1 MQIYQRITL
10 KMGICNNSAIKDD
23 SCSICCFC
31 LDLLE
36 NGKFCSK
43 FRSPHLPLDRLVEY
57 GPLNPQN
64 ETCFLRWP
72 TTVAAKEITVTFTV
86 KRKDSPKK
94 WKTSRQKEKDS
105 LQKKKPPSPH
115 ALFYAAK
122 TLLFFLPRGY
132 FFSRESFT
140 FNLPWRL
147 FFLLWGFSF

>member
-23 SCSICCFC
+23 SCSICCCFC

-94 WKTSRQKEKDS
+94 
-105 LQKKKPPSPH
+105 
-115 ALFYAAK
+115 
-122 TLLFFLPRGY
+122 
-132 FFSRESFT
+132 
-140 FNLPWRL
+140 
-147 FFLLWGFSF
+147 

>member
-10 KMGICNNSAIKDD
+10 KMGICNNRAIKDD

-43 FRSPHLPLDRLVEY
+43 FRSPHLPLDRF
-57 GPLNPQN
+57 NPQN
-64 ETCFLRWP
+64 ETYFLRWP

-94 WKTSRQKEKDS
+94 
-105 LQKKKPPSPH
+105 
-115 ALFYAAK
+115 
-122 TLLFFLPRGY
+122 
-132 FFSRESFT
+132 
-140 FNLPWRL
+140 
-147 FFLLWGFSF
+147 

>member
-23 SCSICCFC
+23 SCSICCCFC

-57 GPLNPQN
+57 GPFNPQN

-86 KRKDSPKK
+86 KRKDSEKMK
-94 WKTSRQKEKDS
+94 DLAAKRKRLTAKEKTSQSPRS
-105 LQKKKPPSPH
+105 L
-115 ALFYAAK
+115 LCRENIVI
-122 TLLFFLPRGY
+122 FFA
-132 FFSRESFT
+132 E
-140 FNLPWRL
+140 RL
-147 FFLLWGFSF
+147 FL

>member
-1 MQIYQRITL
+1 
-10 KMGICNNSAIKDD
+10 MGICNNSAIKDY
-23 SCSICCFC
+23 SCSICCCFC

-57 GPLNPQN
+57 GPFNPQN

-72 TTVAAKEITVTFTV
+72 TTVAAKEITVRFTV
-86 KRKDSPKK
+86 KRNDSRKK
-94 WKTSRQKEKDS
+94 KTSRQKEKDS

-122 TLLFFLPRGY
+122 TL
-132 FFSRESFT
+132 
-140 FNLPWRL
+140 
-147 FFLLWGFSF
+147 

>member
-1 MQIYQRITL
+1 MQIYQRITQ

-23 SCSICCFC
+23 SCSICCCFC

-57 GPLNPQN
+57 GPFNLQN

-94 WKTSRQKEKDS
+94 
-105 LQKKKPPSPH
+105 
-115 ALFYAAK
+115 
-122 TLLFFLPRGY
+122 
-132 FFSRESFT
+132 
-140 FNLPWRL
+140 
-147 FFLLWGFSF
+147 

>member
-57 GPLNPQN
+57 GPFNPQN
-64 ETCFLRWP
+64 ETCFF
-72 TTVAAKEITVTFTV
+72 TVAYNCRGKRNNRYVHGQKKRLTEKMKDLAAKRKRLTAKE
-86 KRKDSPKK
+86 
-94 WKTSRQKEKDS
+94 KTSQ
-105 LQKKKPPSPH
+105 SPRSF
-115 ALFYAAK
+115 LCRENIVI
-122 TLLFFLPRGY
+122 FFA
-132 FFSRESFT
+132 E
-140 FNLPWRL
+140 RL
-147 FFLLWGFSF
+147 FL